1 MVATSWTTLPS
12 DSDQRFDFRPWA
24 RCPGQ
29 ENTGKWRIILGQWT
43 RGPTGNRVSVPED
56 VDSAES
62 KDTKVGGV
70 ALLRLKLRVQR
81 RMLGERTEK
90 EEVSWARTADLGL
103 KPREPSHQ

>member
-1 MVATSWTTLPS
+1 MQNPRT
-12 DSDQRFDFRPWA
+12 Q
-24 RCPGQ
+24 
-29 ENTGKWRIILGQWT
+29 KWEGW
-43 RGPTGNRVSVPED
+43 PY
-56 VDSAES
+56 
-62 KDTKVGGV
+62 TKVGGV